1 MTGENGN
8 EKINFSD
15 SGGNAAADI
24 SCLQRHHK
32 FFCTGRFLR
41 LGGVFPAAIGN
52 AYPEHGDSR
61 KADDGNRRGVR
72 AL

>member
-1 MTGENGN
+1 M
-8 EKINFSD
+8 KKLISLIL
-15 SGGNAAADI
+15 AAMLLLTLVA
-24 SCLQRHHK
+24 CN
-32 FFCTGRFLR
+32 GRFLR
-41 LGGVFPAAIGN
+41 FGGVFPAAIGN